1 MPHFSKA
8 MQGIKNWIKIGPKL
22 RSIPPPRLETKETA
36 QTHHEDELG
45 LHTQA
50 EEQDF
55 DHVAGLAYYMAQ
67 VQQRIVHAVCKND
80 EICDLNPLPG
90 SPSYS
95 STNLEQEAEDFI
107 TLGAWNFFLKK
118 VWEPVWYAIRV
129 YATIGGCITTT
140 QWAFWVLGVMK
151 KGLGKCCKSPVAEN
165 RFSESMLLELMGD
178 SHHMSSASA
187 RKGVVRFTKRKGS
200 DGEVELGI
208 PT

>member
-90 SPSYS
+90 SS
-95 STNLEQEAEDFI
+95 S
-107 TLGAWNFFLKK
+107 
-118 VWEPVWYAIRV
+118 
-129 YATIGGCITTT
+129 
-140 QWAFWVLGVMK
+140 
-151 KGLGKCCKSPVAEN
+151 
-165 RFSESMLLELMGD
+165 
-178 SHHMSSASA
+178 
-187 RKGVVRFTKRKGS
+187 
-200 DGEVELGI
+200 
-208 PT
+208 